1 MQNSYYENSANTDE
15 TPEITPQQPMK
26 ESQQNTTP
34 AFPDNSTGQL
44 VVNVFTANQLI
55 PVTDAIVTVEKE
67 NGNGSAPYT
76 STTDRS
82 GRTISFSLPAPSAS
96 DSQEP
101 TVAIPFAEYRV
112 SVEHPDYFKAI
123 IENVQLF
130 GNTLTLLPVNLVP
143 IPEIA
148 NEENTKIV
156 VIPRQ
161 NL

>member
-1 MQNSYYENSANTDE
+1 MPNSYYENSQNTE
-15 TPEITPQQPMK
+15 TTPEIARSEPMTEPQQNAPG
-26 ESQQNTTP
+26 
-34 AFPDNSTGQL
+34 FPDNSTGQL
-44 VVNVFTANQLI
+44 VVSVFTANQLI
-55 PVTDAIVTVEKE
+55 PVQDALVTVENE
-67 NGNGSAPYT
+67 NGNGNEPYT
-76 STTDRS
+76 STTDRN

-101 TVAIPFAEYRV
+101 TAQIPFAEYRIT
-112 SVEHPDYFKAI
+112 VEHPDYFKAV

-130 GNTLTLLPVNLVP
+130 GSTLTLLPVNLVP